1 MEFRKTV
8 KADVPKVMEIIN
20 QAKNY
25 LKGQGI
31 DQWQKGYPNE
41 ELIYD
46 DIEKGIGYVMV
57 KDGEVIATT
66 AISFEEE
73 SAYNKIQEG
82 KWITEGEYSS
92 IHRIAVANSQ
102 KGSGVMGEMVKC
114 VQQMSLERGMHS
126 IKIDTHEENL
136 SMQKAMEN
144 SGFKYCG
151 VIYLEGGPEDGDK
164 RVAYEK
170 VF

>member
-20 QAKNY
+20 QAKDY
-25 LKGQGI
+25 LKGKGI

-41 ELIYD
+41 ELIND

-82 KWITEGEYSS
+82 KWIT
-92 IHRIAVANSQ
+92 
-102 KGSGVMGEMVKC
+102 
-114 VQQMSLERGMHS
+114 
-126 IKIDTHEENL
+126 
-136 SMQKAMEN
+136 
-144 SGFKYCG
+144 
-151 VIYLEGGPEDGDK
+151 
-164 RVAYEK
+164 
-170 VF
+170 